1 MFPKQVYNSPMAK
14 ETDDLLKEVL
24 SLPLEARAAF
34 ADRLLESLDDSE
46 IEPGAYEEWR
56 REIKRRAAELDSGA
70 VKAIPWSEVKAE
82 LRSLLRDGK

>member
-24 SLPLEARAAF
+24 SLPVEARAAF
-34 ADRLLESLDDSE
+34 ADRLLESLDDTK

-56 REIKRRAAELDSGA
+56 REINRRAAELDSGA
-70 VKAIPWSEVKAE
+70 VKAIPWTEAKAR
-82 LRSLLRDGK
+82 LQALLRDGE